1 MAYSLRNP
9 RSARQISSGLP
20 DSESLPRADRTAP
33 CSHEATKAAYSA
45 RLGRLPETNFQP
57 LISFAPEP
65 DSRGV
70 SGGPQPASTRISSTT
85 ALHIGSIRPRVLPF
99 GQRTAANIRHP
110 RPAPATGAARLAH
123 GSRPTTTALPIATA
137 KA

>member
-1 MAYSLRNP
+1 MAYSLSNP
-9 RSARQISSGLP
+9 RSARQPSSGLP
-20 DSESLPRADRTAP
+20 DSKGLLWADRTAP

-65 DSRGV
+65 DSCDV

-85 ALHIGSIRPRVLPF
+85 ALHIGSICSRVPPSGQENGGKYPVLP
-99 GQRTAANIRHP
+99 P
-110 RPAPATGAARLAH
+110 RR
-123 GSRPTTTALPIATA
+123 RNRR
-137 KA
+137 